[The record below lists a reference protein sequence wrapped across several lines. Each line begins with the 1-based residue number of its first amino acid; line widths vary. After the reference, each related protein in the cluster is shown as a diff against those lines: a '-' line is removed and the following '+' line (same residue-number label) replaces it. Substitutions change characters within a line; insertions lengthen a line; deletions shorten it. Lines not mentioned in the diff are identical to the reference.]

1 MWFWRAW
8 DHLFREMG
16 EEKREDAKRL
26 LKMQNQY
33 CCHAVYQDVQK
44 PSQNEWAQT
53 QDTMEA
59 AMLRE
64 KGLNQALSDLRSPG
78 SAHQTF
84 TSDFLE
90 SRVLEEQVKLIKK
103 MGDHVT
109 NLCKLTGPQ
118 AGLGEYLLERLTLR
132 NEADQQGFVLR
143 TKNGLSHVK
152 EAGHHRIPAVE
163 GGRRRSGP
171 VNTVPAVDDDRQA
184 ADGVWEGC

>member
-1 MWFWRAW
+1 MNFQVVRIIPRRWGPPSIYTYGSPIPTSLPASVSTRRMWFWRAW
-8 DHLFREMG
+8 DLLFREMG

-44 PSQNEWAQT
+44 PSQNEWGQT

-64 KGLNQALSDLRSPG
+64 KGLNQALSDLRSLG
-78 SAHQTF
+78 SAQQTS
-84 TSDFLE
+84 TSDFLQ

-109 NLCKLTGPQ
+109 NLCTLTGPQ
-118 AGLGEYLLERLTLR
+118 AGLAEYLLERLTLR
-132 NEADQQGFVLR
+132 
-143 TKNGLSHVK
+143 
-152 EAGHHRIPAVE
+152 
-163 GGRRRSGP
+163 
-171 VNTVPAVDDDRQA
+171 
-184 ADGVWEGC
+184 

>member
-1 MWFWRAW
+1 MNVQVVRISPRRWRPPSIYTYGSPIPTSLRASVSTRRMWFWRAG

-33 CCHAVYQDVQK
+33 CCHAIYQDVQK
-44 PSQNEWAQT
+44 PSQNEWGQT
-53 QDTMEA
+53 QDTREA

-64 KGLNQALSDLRSPG
+64 KGLNQGLSDLRSLG
-78 SAHQTF
+78 SGHQTA

-103 MGDHVT
+103 MGAHVT

-118 AGLGEYLLERLTLR
+118 AGLGEYLLERLTL
-132 NEADQQGFVLR
+132 G
-143 TKNGLSHVK
+143 
-152 EAGHHRIPAVE
+152 
-163 GGRRRSGP
+163 
-171 VNTVPAVDDDRQA
+171 
-184 ADGVWEGC
+184 